1 MSNKKEYQKG
11 KVIEDHEFDGIKEL
25 DNPPPSW
32 LMYTFYAS
40 IFVSVLYW
48 GYYHAFKQGPDQY
61 QEYEM
66 EVASASAIMD
76 ARAAQLPP
84 AATVASTDPADLE
97 AGKALFMSKACFACH
112 GMNGEG
118 NAIGPNLTDD
128 YTIHGC
134 GFESTRTVI
143 KNGVPEKGM
152 TPYGSQLTEKE
163 MDQLASYIIS
173 IRGSK
178 PANAKEPQGDKCK
191 E

>member
-1 MSNKKEYQKG
+1 MSNNKEYQKG

-32 LMYTFYAS
+32 LMYIFYTS

-61 QEYEM
+61 QEFEM
-66 EVASASAIMD
+66 EVASASAIID
-76 ARAAQLPP
+76 ARTAQLPP
-84 AATVASTDPADLE
+84 VATVASTDPADIA

-128 YTIHGC
+128 FTIHGC
-134 GFESTRTVI
+134 GFEPTLKTI

-152 TPYGSQLTEKE
+152 TAYGSQLSEKE
-163 MDQLASYIIS
+163 LEQLASYVIS
-173 IRGSK
+173 LKGSN
-178 PANAKEPQGDKCK
+178 PANAKDPQGEKCK
-191 E
+191 D